1 MKYNFSMI
9 YLDNAAT
16 GGFKP
21 SAVTEAAINAIKY
34 LNANPGRSGHELAV
48 KAQKAVY
55 ETRKT
60 VADLFGANVERVV
73 FTQNCTAAI
82 NAAIYGMY
90 ERGGRV
96 LTSVTEHNSV
106 LRPLYDLESRNEI
119 SLGFVKPASTLSG
132 VTAKDVEA
140 ALTPDTKLV
149 VLSAASNVSGAPND
163 IFAVGKLLEKRN
175 IKYIVD
181 GAQTGGHVPLRIKNL
196 RADALCLA
204 GHKGLCSIQGVGLL
218 ILGDKAVI
226 RPFIRGGTGSDSFN
240 KDMPQDYP
248 ERLEAGTLNLPAI
261 CSLKEGV
268 KYVSSTISYSAEKL
282 SAVTDYLVSE
292 LSARPFLRVYSLP
305 NPFGIVSFEHAELP
319 SQEIAARLSDD
330 YAIAVRG
337 GYHCAPLMHKFL
349 GTEKFGL
356 VRVSASPMNTRREIK
371 ALITAIDEISFAKDF

>member
-1 MKYNFSMI
+1 M
-9 YLDNAAT
+9 
-16 GGFKP
+16 
-21 SAVTEAAINAIKY
+21 
-34 LNANPGRSGHELAV
+34 
-48 KAQKAVY
+48 
-55 ETRKT
+55 
-60 VADLFGANVERVV
+60 
-73 FTQNCTAAI
+73 
-82 NAAIYGMY
+82 
-90 ERGGRV
+90 
-96 LTSVTEHNSV
+96 
-106 LRPLYDLESRNEI
+106 
-119 SLGFVKPASTLSG
+119 
-132 VTAKDVEA
+132 
-140 ALTPDTKLV
+140 
-149 VLSAASNVSGAPND
+149 
-163 IFAVGKLLEKRN
+163 
-175 IKYIVD
+175 
-181 GAQTGGHVPLRIKNL
+181 
-196 RADALCLA
+196 
-204 GHKGLCSIQGVGLL
+204 L

-268 KYVSSTISYSAEKL
+268 KYVSSTLSYSAEKL

-305 NPFGIVSFEHAELP
+305 NPFGIVSFEHTELP

>member
-1 MKYNFSMI
+1 MI

-132 VTAKDVEA
+132 VTAKDVGA
-140 ALTPDTKLV
+140 ALTPDTNLV

-175 IKYIVD
+175 IK
-181 GAQTGGHVPLRIKNL
+181 
-196 RADALCLA
+196 
-204 GHKGLCSIQGVGLL
+204 
-218 ILGDKAVI
+218 
-226 RPFIRGGTGSDSFN
+226 
-240 KDMPQDYP
+240 
-248 ERLEAGTLNLPAI
+248 
-261 CSLKEGV
+261 
-268 KYVSSTISYSAEKL
+268 
-282 SAVTDYLVSE
+282 
-292 LSARPFLRVYSLP
+292 
-305 NPFGIVSFEHAELP
+305 
-319 SQEIAARLSDD
+319 
-330 YAIAVRG
+330 
-337 GYHCAPLMHKFL
+337 
-349 GTEKFGL
+349 
-356 VRVSASPMNTRREIK
+356 
-371 ALITAIDEISFAKDF
+371 